1 MYEAYDKLPFSVA
14 VLKDS
19 TLKVQYFNEE
29 FKNTFKVDYDI
40 IGKNIDRVDFF
51 DALNESLKKCF
62 MHKKCKNLSKINIM
76 NKYFDFNIKYNNDS
90 LEVFAYE
97 VSNYINNEIKAK
109 QDREKFLAIS
119 TEIKTKYDIVRNIR
133 NIEKE
138 GLIHLKDIMN
148 NISEGIIVLDKYGVF
163 DFCNKAALQ
172 ITGYTMEEIKNYQ
185 EILEY
190 IDIVNDKECGSN
202 LKEVYE
208 YYLKNSNNF
217 KNTRNL
223 VIKIQDKVQNQYKY
237 VDINFNSVINNKNEI
252 VYTVISLKDITVM
265 KTNEIMIKKQNKD
278 LEKMTKMKDE
288 FFNMISHELRTPLTI
303 IHSSLQLANDIYFKE
318 ITPNIEKILL
328 RINQNCTRLLKL
340 INNTLD
346 ISKAEAGFLKLNY
359 SVFDIV
365 FVTESIVSS
374 VNFYAKSRDIRLIFD
389 TNQEEIIVEL
399 DKDKYEKIILNLLSN
414 AIKFTPEGKEIM
426 VIVYV
431 DHNQISIKVKDRGI
445 GIPQDK
451 ISTIF
456 DRFEQVNSSL
466 SRNSQ
471 GTGLGLALVKEFVEM
486 MKGKIDLKSK
496 VGEGT
501 EFNIKFNN
509 KILHDN
515 YIEDSFNIE
524 ENLDDKVI
532 IEFSDV
538 MH

>member
-1 MYEAYDKLPFSVA
+1 MYKAYDKLPFSIA

-19 TLKVQYFNEE
+19 TLKIQYFNEE

-40 IGKNIDRVDFF
+40 VGKNIDRVDFF
-51 DALNESLKKCF
+51 DTISESLKKCF
-62 MHKKCKNLSKINIM
+62 LHKKCKKLSKINIM
-76 NKYFDFNIKYNNDS
+76 NKYFDFNIKYNNDL

-97 VSNYINNEIKAK
+97 VSDYINNEIKSK
-109 QDREKFLAIS
+109 QDREKLLAIS

-138 GLIHLKDIMN
+138 GLIHLKDVMN

-172 ITGYTMEEIKNYQ
+172 ITGYTIEKIKNYQ
-185 EILEY
+185 EVLEY
-190 IDIVNDKECGSN
+190 IDIVNDKNCGSN

-208 YYLKNSNNF
+208 YYLKNFNSVE
-217 KNTRNL
+217 NL
-223 VIKIQDKVQNQYKY
+223 VVKIQDKVQNEYKY
-237 VDINFNSVINNKNEI
+237 IDVNFNHVINNKNEI
-252 VYTVISLKDITVM
+252 VYTVISLKDITEM
-265 KTNEIMIKKQNKD
+265 KTNEIMIKKQNSD
-278 LEKMTKMKDE
+278 LEKITKMKDD

-303 IHSSLQLANDIYFKE
+303 IHSSLQLANHIYSKE

-365 FVTESIVSS
+365 FVTESISSS
-374 VNFYAKSRDIRLIFD
+374 VNFYAKSKGIRLIFD
-389 TNQEEIIVEL
+389 TNEEEIFVKL

-431 DHNQISIKVKDRGI
+431 DHKQISIKVKDKGI

-456 DRFEQVNSSL
+456 DRFEQVNNSL
-466 SRNSQ
+466 SRNSE

-486 MKGKIDLKSK
+486 MKGEIAVEST

-501 EFNIKFNN
+501 EFNVKFNN
-509 KILHDN
+509 KILHDK
-515 YIEDSFNIE
+515 YTQDCFNIE
-524 ENLDDKVI
+524 ENLDNKVI

-538 MH
+538 LE

>member
-1 MYEAYDKLPFSVA
+1 MYEAYDKLPFSIA
-14 VLKDS
+14 VLKDN
-19 TLKVQYFNEE
+19 TLKIQYFNEE
-29 FKNTFKVDYDI
+29 FKNTFKVDYDM

-51 DALNESLKKCF
+51 DALNESLQKCF

-76 NKYFDFNIKYNNDS
+76 NKYFDFNIKYNNNS
-90 LEVFAYE
+90 LEIFAYE
-97 VSNYINNEIKAK
+97 VSDYINKEVKAK
-109 QDREKFLAIS
+109 EDKEKLLAIL

-138 GLIHLKDIMN
+138 GLIHLKDVMN
-148 NISEGIIVLDKYGVF
+148 NISEGIIVLDKHGVF
-163 DFCNKAALQ
+163 DFCNKAALR
-172 ITGYTMEEIKNYQ
+172 ITGYTIEQIKNYK

-190 IDIVNDKECGSN
+190 IDIINDKDCRSN

-208 YYLKNSNNF
+208 DYLKNF
-217 KNTRNL
+217 KSIENL
-223 VIKIQDKVQNQYKY
+223 VIKIQDKVQNEYKY
-237 VDINFNSVINNKNEI
+237 IDTNFNYVINNKNEI
-252 VYTVISLKDITVM
+252 VYTVISLKDITEM
-265 KTNEIMIKKQNKD
+265 KTNEIMIKKQNSE
-278 LEKMTKMKDE
+278 LEKVTKMKDD

-303 IHSSLQLANDIYFKE
+303 IHSSLQLANNIYSKE

-365 FVTESIVSS
+365 FVTESISSS
-374 VNFYAKSRDIRLIFD
+374 VNFYAKSKGIRLIFD
-389 TNQEEIIVEL
+389 TNEEEILVKL

-414 AIKFTPEGKEIM
+414 AIKFTSEGKEIM
-426 VIVYV
+426 VIVYS
-431 DHNQISIKVKDRGI
+431 DHKEVSIKVKDKGI

-456 DRFEQVNSSL
+456 DRFEQVNNSL
-466 SRNSQ
+466 SRNSE

-486 MKGKIDLKSK
+486 MKGKIEVKSK
-496 VGEGT
+496 LGEGT
-501 EFNIKFNN
+501 EFNVKFNN
-509 KILHDN
+509 KILQDK
-515 YIEDSFNIE
+515 YIQDSFNIL

-538 MH
+538 IE